1 MEHIHNSDEKL
12 YMLTAKAEQAE
23 IVAAAAQAKSLLPG
37 VKLLV
42 PEAFKG
48 SMDGIAILNFIY

>member
-1 MEHIHNSDEKL
+1 M
-12 YMLTAKAEQAE
+12 
-23 IVAAAAQAKSLLPG
+23 AAAAQAESLLPG

-42 PEAFKG
+42 LEAFKD